1 MIEFLTSDLESLRSE
16 ASGPSCYWGPGGDD
30 MVCDVMLD
38 RLSNVAGL
46 RDSWE
51 LSKDGFNCISWL
63 HGEQCRAKGY
73 LP

>member
-1 MIEFLTSDLESLRSE
+1 
-16 ASGPSCYWGPGGDD
+16 